1 MPTDIKNSIGDLVS
15 IFTSLRKIKDEPRGV
30 SSHSS
35 VVKDNE
41 DKAEKVKPSLEST
54 EITRFKNIADVL
66 GKVWKLGDYAPK
78 PEAGKLDDLTP
89 DKQRGLGAIKDKIV
103 PIQKQEKENGLMGML
118 KGLLG
123 ALGIAGLWQQFKKA
137 LTVIIGKLG
146 AFFKGIGSK
155 LWAAIKWIPQKLLS
169 AMKWAGS
176 KILAGIKWLGGKL
189 FNWAGKLVDKIKS
202 SKFYTGFMEKV
213 ATVKNGLKSVWDNI
227 ITSIKGFVDDIIGGI
242 LKVKDAAFKALEKIP
257 GVKLLKEGAKKV
269 IEKVFKPAAKIV
281 GTAAEGTAKV
291 TGTVVRGAAK
301 LGGTVARGAAKLGGK
316 LTKAIAGKIGSAVGS
331 LFKGGS
337 SSIGKVFRAIPLV
350 APAIESLFAANDIQK
365 FKSEYDSKAISL
377 DDLRLKAGKRVVEAI
392 TALGGAALGG
402 AALSF
407 IPGIGTI
414 AGAVAGDFAGRYLG
428 ELLVEKMVSPN
439 LIKKFGAYITGT
451 QELQDFIVKGNKV
464 YPFNNKD
471 ELLGMKTGGAI
482 DNLIN
487 SKSENI
493 APVSVVEH
501 NKFAKLALEE
511 QIKRQGTMI
520 ELLTQLVRKPSGS
533 TVINN
538 PSRGTNTSPSNFRDS
553 FASQTLVTN

>member
-1 MPTDIKNSIGDLVS
+1 MPTDNKNSIGDLVS

-30 SSHSS
+30 SAHPS

-41 DKAEKVKPSLEST
+41 GKEGLVKPSLEST
-54 EITRFKNIADVL
+54 EVTRFKNIADVL

-78 PEAGKLDDLTP
+78 PEAGKLDDLTL
-89 DKQRGLGAIKDKIV
+89 DKQKGLGAIKDKIV
-103 PIQKQEKENGLMGML
+103 PIQKQEKADGLMDML
-118 KGLLG
+118 TGLLG
-123 ALGIAGLWQQFKKA
+123 ALGLGDIKTLLNKA
-137 LTVIIGKLG
+137 FEAVKGKLG

-189 FNWAGKLVDKIKS
+189 FNWAGKLVDKIKG

-213 ATVKNGLKSVWDNI
+213 ATVKDGLKAVWNSI
-227 ITSIKGFVDDIIGGI
+227 IKSIKGFVDDIIGGI

-269 IEKVFKPAAKIV
+269 LDNVIKPLAK
-281 GTAAEGTAKV
+281 GAAKV
-291 TGTVVRGAAK
+291 TGTVAKGAVTATGTVFKGAAK
-301 LGGTVARGAAKLGGK
+301 LAGK
-316 LTKAIAGKIGSAVGS
+316 LTKAVAGKIGSAVGS
-331 LFKGGS
+331 FFKGGS
-337 SSIGKVFRAIPLV
+337 GKIGKIFRSIPLV
-350 APAIESLFAANDIQK
+350 APVIEGLFAANDILK
-365 FKSEYDSKAISL
+365 FKADYDNKAISL
-377 DDLRLKAGKRVVEAI
+377 DELRLKAGKRVVESI
-392 TALGGAALGG
+392 TGIAGAALGG

-407 IPGIGTI
+407 IPGVGTI
-414 AGAVAGDFAGRYLG
+414 AGAVGGDLAGRYLG
-428 ELLVEKMVSPN
+428 ELLVEKMVSPDV
-439 LIKKFGAYITGT
+439 IKKFGAYITGT
-451 QELQDFIVKGNKV
+451 QELQDFIVKDNKV

-520 ELLTQLVRKPSGS
+520 DLLTQLVRKPSGS

-553 FASQTLVTN
+553 FTSQTLVTN

>member
-1 MPTDIKNSIGDLVS
+1 MPTDNKNSIGDLVS

-30 SSHSS
+30 SAHPS

-41 DKAEKVKPSLEST
+41 GKEGLVKPSLEST
-54 EITRFKNIADVL
+54 EVTRFKNIADVL

-78 PEAGKLDDLTP
+78 PEAGKLDDLTL
-89 DKQRGLGAIKDKIV
+89 DKQKGLGAIKDKIV
-103 PIQKQEKENGLMGML
+103 PIQKQEKAGGLMGML
-118 KGLLG
+118 AGLLG
-123 ALGIAGLWQQFKKA
+123 ALGLGNIKTLLNKA
-137 LTVIIGKLG
+137 FEAVKGKLG
-146 AFFKGIGSK
+146 AFFKGIGNK

-189 FNWAGKLVDKIKS
+189 FNWAGKLVDKIKG

-213 ATVKNGLKSVWDNI
+213 ATVKNGLKSVWNSI
-227 ITSIKGFVDDIIGGI
+227 IKSIKGFVDDIIGGI

-269 IEKVFKPAAKIV
+269 IEKVIKPVATVV
-281 GTAAEGTAKV
+281 GTVAKGAATVAKGAVTA
-291 TGTVVRGAAK
+291 TGTVFKGAAK
-301 LGGTVARGAAKLGGK
+301 LAGK
-316 LTKAIAGKIGSAVGS
+316 LTKAVAGEIGSAVGS
-331 LFKGGS
+331 FFKGGS
-337 SSIGKVFRAIPLV
+337 GKIGKVFRSIPLV
-350 APAIESLFAANDIQK
+350 APVIEGLFSANDIQK
-365 FKSEYDSKAISL
+365 FKAEYDSKAISL

-414 AGAVAGDFAGRYLG
+414 AGAIGGDFVGRYLG

-451 QELQDFIVKGNKV
+451 QELQDFIVKDNKV

-553 FASQTLVTN
+553 FTSQTLVTN